1 MNIFKKKEDSV
12 IEISNVIYLLDKL
25 KHDKG
30 NFNLRLELACNL
42 ENLSNSS
49 DALFHLII
57 AYEIDPNNQVV
68 IEKIVRNLININN
81 FYEAKK
87 WSLKLEKNSDLI
99 RSVKS
104 LEDQYDINKLIFFGL
119 NFPTYPY
126 CLNINL
132 KLNFDDFFLLNK
144 KKIEDS
150 IIIYVEKNSLSTFKN
165 FYESFRNNL
174 NNINYIFT
182 ETDDIRDL
190 VKHDFSQSSYSEKVV
205 NKMISSFIKHLNNEN
220 LKLYLRI

>member
-1 MNIFKKKEDSV
+1 MNIFKKKEDFV

-42 ENLSNSS
+42 ENLNNSS

-68 IEKIVRNLININN
+68 IEKIVQNLININN

-104 LEDQYDINKLIFFGL
+104 LEDQHDINKLIFFGL

-150 IIIYVEKNSLSTFKN
+150 IIIYVEKNSLSTFKK